1 MPEARLSQLAA
12 AAGAVLDGADLTIS
26 RIAVDSRLVRPG
38 DLFAALPGTR
48 DDGLRHV
55 PDALARGAVAVLA
68 ARAVPATPTIVA
80 PDVRRAL
87 AASAAELQGHPARE
101 LRLVGITGTLGK
113 TSTSLLLESAL
124 AAGGVA
130 VGAIGSLGVRSGPP
144 RSSGSLH
151 TSRLTTPDA
160 PALHAALRRLVGHG
174 AGTVVMEVTS
184 HGIFQERVAGLEFA
198 AGVFTNLVPDEH
210 LEYHPSPQHYIET
223 KLRFLDLLAPG
234 APLVVDAAN
243 HRVLARA
250 RGNVVPVAL
259 EGGGGGVVGVE
270 LRERHLNGAVVVLHV
285 REALP
290 RVDGGVVPAGQIRF
304 ELLLMGRH
312 QLANAA
318 LAAVTAL
325 LLGVAPDAVARAL
338 ADPPR
343 LRRRM
348 EVVWKGRPLVL
359 DDTVGHPRS
368 LRALF
373 EAVRPLSGGGL
384 RIVFGIRGSRGPAVN
399 QRLGEALADTLP
411 AVTRGRGARLVVTGS
426 ADLADRANRV
436 RDEERDAVLGALE
449 ARRVPFVYEPTLA
462 AAVDRALDGCRPEE
476 LVLLLG
482 AQGMDGAADLARARL
497 ARRDDSG
504 SP

>member
-1 MPEARLSQLAA
+1 MPEARLSRLAA
-12 AAGAVLDGADLTIS
+12 AAGAALVGPDLSIS

-55 PDALARGAVAVLA
+55 PDARARGAAAVLA
-68 ARAVPATPTIVA
+68 ADPLPPAPTIVA
-80 PDVRRAL
+80 ADVRRAL
-87 AASAAELQGHPARE
+87 AACAAELQSHPARE

-124 AAGGVA
+124 AAGGIA

-144 RSSGSLH
+144 RSAGSLH
-151 TSRLTTPDA
+151 TSRMTTPDA
-160 PALHAALRRLVGHG
+160 PALHAALRRLVD
-174 AGTVVMEVTS
+174 AGVQTAVMEVTS
-184 HGIFQERVAGLEFA
+184 HALFQERVAGLGFS

-223 KLRFLDLLAPG
+223 KLRFLERLSAG
-234 APLVVDAAN
+234 APLVVDSSN
-243 HRVLARA
+243 RRVLARA
-250 RGNVVPVAL
+250 QGNVVPVAL
-259 EGGGGGVVGVE
+259 DGGNGGAVRLE

-285 REALP
+285 RAPLARADGSVLP
-290 RVDGGVVPAGQIRF
+290 PGEIPL

-318 LAAVTAL
+318 LAAVAAL
-325 LLGVAPDAVARAL
+325 LLGIGRQDVARAL

-348 EVVWKGRPLVL
+348 EVVWNGRPLVL

-373 EAVRPLSGGGL
+373 EAVRPLTGGGL
-384 RIVFGIRGSRGPAVN
+384 RIVFGIRGSRGATVN
-399 QRLGEALADTLP
+399 QRLGEALAESLP
-411 AVTRGRGARLVVTGS
+411 ALTRGRSAHLVVTGS
-426 ADLADRANRV
+426 ADLTDAANRV
-436 RDEERDAVLGALE
+436 RDEERDAVLRVLE
-449 ARRVPFVYEPTLA
+449 ARSITFVYEPTLA

-497 ARRDDSG
+497 ARAGTD
-504 SP
+504 P

>member
-12 AAGAVLDGADLTIS
+12 AAGAALAGSDLTIS

-38 DLFAALPGTR
+38 DLFAALPGSR

-55 PDALARGAVAVLA
+55 PDALRRGAVAVLA
-68 ARAVPATPTIVA
+68 AQAVPATPTIIA
-80 PDVRRAL
+80 TDVRRAL
-87 AASAAELQGHPARE
+87 AASAAELQGHPARQ

-144 RSSGSLH
+144 RSAGSLH
-151 TSRLTTPDA
+151 TSRMTTPDA
-160 PALHAALRRLVGHG
+160 PAVHASLRRLVADGV
-174 AGTVVMEVTS
+174 GTVVMEVTS
-184 HGIFQERVAGLEFA
+184 HGIFQERVAGLGFA

-234 APLVVDAAN
+234 APLVVDASN
-243 HRVLARA
+243 HRVRVRA

-259 EGGGGGVVGVE
+259 EGAEDGVVRVE
-270 LRERHLNGAVVVLHV
+270 LRERHLNGALVVLHV

-290 RVDGGVVPAGQIRF
+290 RVDGGVLPAGEIPL

-312 QLANAA
+312 QVANAA

-325 LLGVAPDAVARAL
+325 LLGAGADAVARAF

-348 EVVWKGRPLVL
+348 EVVWQGRPLVL
-359 DDTVGHPRS
+359 DDTIGHPRS

-373 EAVRPLSGGGL
+373 EAVRPLTGGGL

-399 QRLGEALADTLP
+399 QRLGEALAETLP
-411 AVTRGRGARLVVTGS
+411 TVTRGRGAHLVVTGS
-426 ADLADRANRV
+426 ADLADEANRV
-436 RDEERDAVLGALE
+436 RDEERDAVLRALE
-449 ARRVPFVYEPTLA
+449 ARNVPFLYEPTLA
-462 AAVDRALDGCRPEE
+462 AAVDRALEGCRPEE

-497 ARRDDSG
+497 SRAG
-504 SP
+504 PSP